1 MAHATRNIASTS
13 NNEDGGVNE
22 RLRSVKESLA
32 QVTRALQEM
41 VTMNQGINGDDVKG
55 WIFRYEQFFSIDEI
69 PENQKVKLIS
79 VHLFDTALLWH
90 RQFIRL
96 NGENVSWN
104 VYKYSILQRFGTV
117 YDDPISEIRKVKYQT
132 NAKDYQD
139 TFDTLLSRVYISEE
153 HVSFY
158 LGGLPVEIEM
168 GVSMFRRTTLVD
180 AYSLTNYQEV
190 TLEAIRKKSKSTM
203 TSFGGRFGSGMG
215 QESNSKP
222 PLLEEGDEIIHVQ
235 EELPQISLN
244 ALNRANTF
252 QTMRV
257 TGKVGK
263 HEIHILVDCGS
274 THNFL
279 DNSIAK
285 RIGCP
290 LKDTCPLAMTVGGG
304 KELIRTKA
312 WCEMVLCIQWGAPR
326 TTLQWM
332 EGEHLDKEVGR
343 VPHAELLMF
352 SVFPNT
358 SIQLMSMSS
367 KIQTVP
373 QELQKVVDQYDD
385 MFAVPKELPPQR
397 AYDHIIP
404 LLAGTPLVNVRP
416 YRHPPTQKDAIQ
428 AMVKE
433 LLEAGGHQ
441 EQYSPFAS
449 PIVMVKNKD
458 NTWRMCIDYM
468 QLNKNT
474 VKDKFSIHIIEELID
489 ELHEDAIFSKLK
501 RRFIKGF
508 ASLSRPLTQL
518 LKKNA
523 FKWTPEAQLSFKAL
537 KKAMVEAPVLGLP
550 DFKEHFMIETD
561 ALGVGLGTVLQQNGH
576 PIAYLNHFSL
586 KYLLDQRITTPTE
599 MKWLPKLMGYDYEV
613 VYKKGSENGA
623 ANALSR
629 LGSDTELLSINGQTT
644 KKNFAWVNGKLLRK
658 GKIVVGMDE
667 NLRRELLQYFHED
680 YIGGH
685 SGVKVTSHRLCSL
698 FYWKV
703 VYGKT
708 PPIHV
713 PYVGG
718 HSKIDEVDR
727 ILLAKEEAI
736 HMIKFHLQRSQNKMK
751 QQANKSRDDTYIEGF
766 PKGLL
771 TGTILA
777 PKVSHRDDL
786 CTFGKKL
793 RKFKNSGLVTQT
805 GLITVAQG
813 CLELECL
820 HIELIYISNEIL
832 ECIGTHLKNLRDF
845 HMTLNPIYGKTYF
858 PVDNGIRAMLI
869 GYSKLER
876 LSIHLQ
882 PPHRGLTDVGLRYIG
897 KYGYN
902 LRYLSLGYIGEF
914 VAGLVCL
921 SKGCP
926 ILHKLEIQSY
936 PFSKQTLAP
945 FVYDMHMLRHV
956 SDAIEARK

>member
-1 MAHATRNIASTS
+1 MNGNGRTQNQNQFTRM
-13 NNEDGGVNE
+13 DFPKF
-22 RLRSVKESLA
+22 L
-32 QVTRALQEM
+32 
-41 VTMNQGINGDDVKG
+41 GDDVKG
-55 WIFRYEQFFSIDEI
+55 WIFRCEQFFSIDEI
-69 PENQKVKLIS
+69 PKNQKS
-79 VHLFDTALLWH
+79 
-90 RQFIRL
+90 
-96 NGENVSWN
+96 G
-104 VYKYSILQRFGTV
+104 ILQRFGTV
-117 YDDPISEIRKVKYQT
+117 HDDPISEIRKVKYQT
-132 NAKDYQD
+132 NVKDYQD

-168 GVSMFRRTTLVD
+168 GV
-180 AYSLTNYQEV
+180 
-190 TLEAIRKKSKSTM
+190 
-203 TSFGGRFGSGMG
+203 
-215 QESNSKP
+215 
-222 PLLEEGDEIIHVQ
+222 EEGDEIMPVQ

-304 KELIRTKA
+304 KELIRIKA
-312 WCEMVLCIQWGAPR
+312 CKDFVWQLQGKTFKGDMMILPLGGCEMVLCIQW
-326 TTLQWM
+326 LWM

-352 SVFPNT
+352 SVNT

-367 KIQTVP
+367 EIQTVP

-523 FKWTPEAQLSFKAL
+523 FKWTPEAQLSFEAL

-576 PIAYLNHFSL
+576 PIAYLSKTLPPKHQSLSIYEKEFLAVLMALERWREYLLDRHFIIKTDHFSL
-586 KYLLDQRITTPTE
+586 KYLLDQRITTPTK

-623 ANALSR
+623 ADALSR
-629 LGSDTELLSINGQTT
+629 LGSDTELLNY
-644 KKNFAWVNGKLLRK
+644 KEAFCLGKK

-680 YIGGH
+680 SIGGH
-685 SGVKVTSHRLCSL
+685 LGVKVTSHRLCSL

-751 QQANKSRDDTYIEGF
+751 QQANKSRYKGPPLNDTLIAIPQCDTEGS
-766 PKGLL
+766 LL
-771 TGTILA
+771 
-777 PKVSHRDDL
+777 V
-786 CTFGKKL
+786 
-793 RKFKNSGLVTQT
+793 Q
-805 GLITVAQG
+805 
-813 CLELECL
+813 
-820 HIELIYISNEIL
+820 
-832 ECIGTHLKNLRDF
+832 
-845 HMTLNPIYGKTYF
+845 
-858 PVDNGIRAMLI
+858 PVEQEDG
-869 GYSKLER
+869 
-876 LSIHLQ
+876 
-882 PPHRGLTDVGLRYIG
+882 
-897 KYGYN
+897 
-902 LRYLSLGYIGEF
+902 
-914 VAGLVCL
+914 
-921 SKGCP
+921 
-926 ILHKLEIQSY
+926 
-936 PFSKQTLAP
+936 
-945 FVYDMHMLRHV
+945 
-956 SDAIEARK
+956 